1 MSGFLRF
8 QIRSCTVI
16 ISLPKKIL
24 QNLPGCSS
32 AAKSDNSVS
41 EGVVDLSRFIL
52 RLIGCMAITSYLILI
67 ELSQTRYYTVNISL
81 PQTLPNTRNVFTA
94 SILLN
99 KKSLSD
105 NLYLCHNSRISK
117 RLSLKTSLQLSRY
130 QTRRY
135 LPRQLMSMICF

>member
-1 MSGFLRF
+1 MA
-8 QIRSCTVI
+8 
-16 ISLPKKIL
+16 PKNIL

-32 AAKSDNSVS
+32 PAKSDNSVS

-67 ELSQTRYYTVNISL
+67 EHSQTRYYTVNNSL
-81 PQTLPNTRNVFTA
+81 PQKLPNTRNVFTA
-94 SILLN
+94 SILLS

-117 RLSLKTSLQLSRY
+117 RLSL
-130 QTRRY
+130 
-135 LPRQLMSMICF
+135 